1 MRTDELDYDLPS
13 ELIAQRPAARRDRA
27 RLLVLDR
34 AEGRLSDRVVTD
46 LPRLLRAG
54 DCLVLNDTR
63 VLPGRFWARRPT
75 GARIEGLF
83 LECHV
88 PGRWKVMLRNA
99 RRVRSGQSLDILDRH
114 GHVWSR
120 VQAAERVEEGLWL
133 LTGDA
138 LGDPVAVLDEIGA
151 VPLPPYIR
159 RDAAGPSDEDA
170 ERYQTVYAREPG
182 AIAAPTAGLHFTPEL
197 LDNLAAVGVTM
208 ARVTLHVGAGTFRPV
223 ATERLEDH
231 PMHAE
236 QYAIDPANAEIINT
250 SIENGGRVIP
260 VGTTSVRTLE
270 TVARGRRVEAGSGA
284 TRLFIR
290 PGFRFQVTDAM
301 LTNFHLPRST
311 LLALVAAFAG
321 LDSIRA
327 AYRHAI
333 EQRYRFYSYGDAMLI
348 L

>member
-1 MRTDELDYDLPS
+1 MRTDELDYDLPP

-34 AEGRLSDRVVTD
+34 TGGRLDDRVVTD

-75 GARIEGLF
+75 GAMIEGLF
-83 LECHV
+83 LESPA

-99 RRVRSGQSLDILDRH
+99 RRVHPGQSLDILDRH
-114 GHVWSR
+114 GHAWSR
-120 VQAAERVEEGLWL
+120 VQAAERLEEGLWL

-138 LGDPVAVLDEIGA
+138 LGDPVTILGEIGA

-159 RDAAGPSDEDA
+159 RDAAGPSTEDA
-170 ERYQTVYAREPG
+170 ERYQTVYARQPG

-236 QYAIDPANAEIINT
+236 RYALDPANAEIINT

-270 TVARGRRVEAGSGA
+270 TVARGRRVEAGSGT

-301 LTNFHLPRST
+301 MTNFHLPRST
-311 LLALVAAFAG
+311 LLVLVAAFAG
-321 LDSIRA
+321 LDTIRA
-327 AYRHAI
+327 AYQHAI

>member
-1 MRTDELDYDLPS
+1 MRTDELDYDLPP

-34 AEGRLSDRVVTD
+34 TEGRLADRVVTD

-83 LECHV
+83 LESPA

-99 RRVRSGQSLDILDRH
+99 RRVRPGQSLDILDRH
-114 GHVWSR
+114 GHAWSR
-120 VQAAERVEEGLWL
+120 VQAAERLEEGLWM

-138 LGDPVAVLDEIGA
+138 LGDPVTVLDEIGA

-197 LDNLAAVGVTM
+197 LDNLAAGGVTL
-208 ARVTLHVGAGTFRPV
+208 AHVTLHVGAGTFRPV

-236 QYAIDPANAEIINT
+236 RYAIDPTNAEIINT

-270 TVARGRRVEAGSGA
+270 TVARGRRVEAGSGT

-301 LTNFHLPRST
+301 MTNFHLPRST

-321 LDSIRA
+321 LDTIQA

-333 EQRYRFYSYGDAMLI
+333 EKRYRFYSYGDAMLI